1 MPRARAP
8 KFNDYLQNDRDQK
21 HKKLL
26 PEFAKIYI
34 KDLLAY
40 ILAKHFLIT
49 VLHEQNLTWIA
60 CIYVGICWDWQNT
73 YKENEFRRHL
83 PLWWA
88 MNISGWVKKYLV
100 CLSSIAISNTSWLPK
115 EFAISHISL
124 LIRTMPERAILK
136 SYLCFYIVN
145 QLN

>member
-21 HKKLL
+21 HEKLL

-49 VLHEQNLTWIA
+49 VLH
-60 CIYVGICWDWQNT
+60 
-73 YKENEFRRHL
+73 
-83 PLWWA
+83 
-88 MNISGWVKKYLV
+88 
-100 CLSSIAISNTSWLPK
+100 
-115 EFAISHISL
+115 
-124 LIRTMPERAILK
+124 
-136 SYLCFYIVN
+136 
-145 QLN
+145 